1 MSSSAET
8 AAVASPPTTP
18 TGAFAKPAVRLG
30 VSLLL
35 AYHLGAVLLEPLA
48 TAPQFNGP
56 PAVLPE
62 FARPAFRPYATALS
76 LDHSYKFFAPNPGD
90 SHLVRYDLYFADG
103 SKRVGIAEQGFPDS
117 RRDWPRLLY
126 HRYFMLTEHLPND
139 RGFFQWNSPDEPPRG
154 EVVAAVGEFVP
165 PLADDQPRPAGDAP
179 SAAED
184 PRARFRR
191 HRDTYV
197 RGIAA
202 YLAKKHGAE
211 RVDLFHVV
219 HHLPSPQEVIEGR
232 KLDAPD
238 GYRERLL
245 ISYTVAGAK
254 AGPTHPTTG
263 AKTSTL
269 PIGEGRR

>member
-1 MSSSAET
+1 MSSSAES
-8 AAVASPPTTP
+8 AVAASPADVP
-18 TGAFAKPAVRLG
+18 TGPFARPAVRIG

-35 AYHLGAVLLEPLA
+35 VYHLGAVLLEPLA

-62 FARPAFRPYATALS
+62 FVRPAFRPYATALS

-103 SKRVGIAEQGFPDS
+103 KQFVNAPDNIFPD
-117 RRDWPRLLY
+117 RHRDWPRLLY
-126 HRYFMLTEHLPND
+126 HRYFMLTEHLPKD
-139 RGFFQWNSPDEPPRG
+139 RGFFQWNLPDEPPQG
-154 EVVAAVGEFVP
+154 EIVPAVGEIVP
-165 PLADDQPRPAGDAP
+165 PPADVEPRIAGGVAG
-179 SAAED
+179 SSED
-184 PRARFRR
+184 PRARFQR

-202 YLAKKHGAE
+202 YLAKKHGAR

-219 HHLPSPQEVIEGR
+219 HHLASPQEIIEGR

-245 ISYTVAGAK
+245 ISYTVPDPKPGSTK
-254 AGPTHPTTG
+254 PPVSETTS
-263 AKTSTL
+263 AL
-269 PIGEGRR
+269 PAGEGRR